1 MTHRISWLAV
11 AAAALLAA
19 CTPAP
24 PAEIGVRVADAANDT
39 GTVQFTVTVAD
50 TALSLGMRPA
60 AMGMRADKTLV
71 LSTPATIVVNRGA
84 GSALIAVVTPGATL
98 RVTSLAPAD
107 SLSGTAVSTAVRISR
122 EGTARQVFIKAA
134 PQPLP

>member
-1 MTHRISWLAV
+1 MTHRIPCITI
-11 AAAALLAA
+11 AAAVVLAA

-50 TALSLGMRPA
+50 TALSLGLRPA
-60 AMGMRADKTLV
+60 SMGMRRDKTLV

-84 GSALIAVVTPGATL
+84 GSALIGVVTPGAKV
-98 RVTSLAPAD
+98 RVTSLEPAD
-107 SLSGTAVSTAVRISR
+107 SLTGTAVATAVRISR
-122 EGTARQVFIKAA
+122 EGAARQVSVKAE
-134 PQPLP
+134 PPPTP